1 MAMALARVEP
11 HYRHHQQVTQ
21 ELSLPALELLRLP
34 RQVYLRFLLL
44 VVVAAVAEPIL
55 LTVQV
60 ALVVAAVRGQN
71 FLEQFI

>member
-44 VVVAAVAEPIL
+44 VVAAVAEPIL